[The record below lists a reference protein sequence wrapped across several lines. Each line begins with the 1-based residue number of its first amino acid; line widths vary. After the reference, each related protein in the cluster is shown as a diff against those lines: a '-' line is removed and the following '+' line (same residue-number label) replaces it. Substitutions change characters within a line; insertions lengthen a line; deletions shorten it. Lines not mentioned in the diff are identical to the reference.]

1 MAEPESQTSR
11 AEQRATAVAKLK
23 RAASLPRMKDGR
35 RPPMHSEGVSESEN
49 PIPTATPTP
58 PLNGAEDKATPEP
71 ETAPSPP
78 QEQHLNNGK
87 SETKPNVAS
96 ETRAVNEGGGQQQR
110 GTEPETEGDGELE
123 ERSFSPGPSKRRRP
137 RSRSRSRNSKDFK
150 AKNRGAPS
158 PSPIPH
164 IAGDSSPDEAPPMPI
179 ALPII
184 PPLFTP
190 VPSPFTLPQRYMASP
205 DPSMFFAGPSSPPT
219 PLPLPSLEALQKGL
233 MRSNSARST
242 ADSRR
247 QAMAKLMGEPYDP
260 SPSPPPLPVPGKGLT
275 RNNTVA
281 GGERIAARELMLG
294 RLGARLAEVQQ
305 ETDSDK
311 EERAPTPS
319 KRRKRRSRR
328 GSASAALNEG
338 TSDTAST
345 NPPTPLPTAP
355 NNFISATHL
364 QLLRSLSA
372 TPNQALG
379 FQHQNDERFMDYGVH
394 ADIDSEDPDHRHR
407 GVLVESEDE
416 DDGKLQQGAHP
427 ASRPRTPAATL
438 SPHQPSPR
446 LPAFRVVQNTDSPA
460 SHSSDSIPATN
471 GKGSTVPLFLGRGS
485 PARFDRFPSSP
496 FTTPLKES
504 QPPLTDDEDDEVVLR
519 PRTPAVPDSR
529 PRTPYANNRDAYD
542 REISW
547 VAYPGMYFLAF
558 ATTLH

>member
-1 MAEPESQTSR
+1 
-11 AEQRATAVAKLK
+11 
-23 RAASLPRMKDGR
+23 
-35 RPPMHSEGVSESEN
+35 MHSEGVSESEN

-58 PLNGAEDKATPEP
+58 PLNGAEDKATAEP
-71 ETAPSPP
+71 ETPPSIQHEQNTNGTQT
-78 QEQHLNNGK
+78 QENSNIPAE
-87 SETKPNVAS
+87 S
-96 ETRAVNEGGGQQQR
+96 RAVNEDGGQQQR
-110 GTEPETEGDGELE
+110 GAEPETEGDGELE

-179 ALPII
+179 ALPMI

-190 VPSPFTLPQRYMASP
+190 VPSPFGLPQRYMASP

-233 MRSNSARST
+233 MRSNSARNT

-260 SPSPPPLPVPGKGLT
+260 SPSPPPPPLPGKGLT

-319 KRRKRRSRR
+319 RRRKRRSRR
-328 GSASAALNEG
+328 GSASAALHEG
-338 TSDTAST
+338 ASDTAST

-355 NNFISATHL
+355 NFITATHL

-379 FQHQNDERFMDYGVH
+379 FQNQSDERLMGYGAH
-394 ADIDSEDPDHRHR
+394 ADTTPEDPDPRHR

-416 DDGKLQQGAHP
+416 DDGTLRHDIHP

-446 LPAFRVVQNTDSPA
+446 LPAFRTVVQNTDSPA

-485 PARFDRFPSSP
+485 PARIDRFPSSP
-496 FTTPLKES
+496 FTTPLKEK
-504 QPPLTDDEDDEVVLR
+504 QPPLSDEDDEVVLR

-529 PRTPYANNRDAYD
+529 PRTPYSNNRDAYD

-547 VAYPGMYFLAF
+547 VAYPGKLFLASI
-558 ATTLH
+558 TTLH